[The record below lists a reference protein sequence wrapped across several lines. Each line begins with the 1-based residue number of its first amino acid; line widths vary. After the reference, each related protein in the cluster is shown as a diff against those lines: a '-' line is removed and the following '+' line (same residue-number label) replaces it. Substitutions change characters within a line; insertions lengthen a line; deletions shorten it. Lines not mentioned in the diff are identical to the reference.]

1 MQIDEFKES
10 ASVPRRLAQQCNR
23 MLAVRMME
31 NNVPAYKIAKAC
43 GVTVRSVYRWVDTLK
58 KMGEEGLLARKG
70 AGRPPKVSPTQKSWV
85 ALVVKDDTPAN
96 WGLGFKLWTLNHV
109 KKVVELGLGLS
120 LSLPTVRNIMREMGF
135 TPQRPLHRA
144 HEQDPALVEQW
155 VKVELLALRRRAEVE
170 GAKLMFGD
178 EASMRTDYHAGTTWA
193 PRGQTPGVE
202 STGNRQVVNMISAV
216 STAGELQFMLIDGP
230 GNSYT
235 FKDFLEKLVHD
246 SEKPIFLVVDNHSS
260 HKSKLVMDYVKS
272 TKGKLELFY
281 IPPYAPQLNPD
292 EQVWKNV
299 KGKAAKKCPTD
310 KREMRCFLRNAF
322 ENLMQTPEIVMG
334 FFRHPDCGFVT

>member
-1 MQIDEFKES
+1 
-10 ASVPRRLAQQCNR
+10 
-23 MLAVRMME
+23 
-31 NNVPAYKIAKAC
+31 
-43 GVTVRSVYRWVDTLK
+43 
-58 KMGEEGLLARKG
+58 MGEEGLLARKG
-70 AGRPPKVSPTQKSWV
+70 AGRPQKVSPIQKRLL
-85 ALVVKDDTPAN
+85 ALTVRDDTPAN
-96 WGLGFKLWTLNHV
+96 WGLGVKLWTLHHI
-109 KKVVELGLGLS
+109 KKVAELYLGMS
-120 LSLPTVRNIMREMGF
+120 LSLPTVRNIMRDIGF

-144 HEQDPALVEQW
+144 YEQDPALVEHW
-155 VKVELLALRRRAEVE
+155 LEVELPALRKRAEAE

-178 EASMRTDYHAGTTWA
+178 EASMRTDYHTGTTWA
-193 PRGQTPGVE
+193 PRGQTPVVE

-216 STAGELQFMLIDGP
+216 STAGELQFMLINGS

-299 KGKAAKKCPTD
+299 KGQAAKRCPFD
-310 KREMRCFLRNAF
+310 VREMRGFLRNAF
-322 ENLMQTPEIVMG
+322 EDL
-334 FFRHPDCGFVT
+334 RL

>member
-1 MQIDEFKES
+1 MQINEFKES
-10 ASVPRRLAQQCNR
+10 ASIPRRLEQQCNR
-23 MLAVRMME
+23 MLAVKMVE
-31 NNVPAYKIAKAC
+31 NNVPVYKIAKAC
-43 GVTVRSVYRWVDTLK
+43 GVTVRSVYRWFDAFK

-70 AGRPPKVSPTQKSWV
+70 AGRPQKVSPTQRSWV

-96 WGLGFKLWTLNHV
+96 WYLGDKLWTLNHI
-109 KKVVELGLGLS
+109 KKVVEIGLGLS
-120 LSLPTVRNIMREMGF
+120 LSLPTVRNIMRQIGF

-144 HEQDPALVEQW
+144 YEQDPALVEQW
-155 VKVELLALRRRAEVE
+155 RKVELPALRQRAEAE

-178 EASMRTDYHAGTTWA
+178 EASMRTDYHAGTTWG
-193 PRGQTPGVE
+193 PRGKTPVVE

-246 SEKPIFLVVDNHSS
+246 SKKPIFLVVDNHSS

-299 KGKAAKKCPTD
+299 KGQAAKKCPFD
-310 KREMRCFLRNAF
+310 VREMRGFLRNAF
-322 ENLMQTPEIVMG
+322 EDLKQTPEVVMG